1 MIESSRSCEL
11 MFEKIL
17 ELIVS
22 YKQLPSREAD
32 AAKLEF
38 SNFLSITMKENK
50 DLTKKLTASIPLFG
64 SFSLIPTNLYVMKG
78 AHNVDYNVP
87 WSSYR

>member
-22 YKQLPSREAD
+22 YKQLSSREAD

-64 SFSLIPTNLYVMKG
+64 SFSLYVMKG